1 MWIIKLR
8 VLFFWLTGLI
18 LAGSIGA
25 LLFFGLPLSIDFT
38 GGSLVEVEY
47 VAERPAIPEIQQ
59 TVRDAGFN
67 DALVRGSKEQ
77 GVTIRTHTLEEAE
90 KAELLTVLRSAG
102 DLTELRATTIGP
114 SLGTELAIKSLYA
127 LLVVAFVIMLY
138 IAWVFRKVSR
148 PVPSW
153 GYGFI
158 VILMLIIDIIV
169 PTGFYAAYAHFT
181 GAQADALFVVALL
194 ALMGYAVNDVIVIF
208 DRVRE
213 NLKKNE
219 EQNVEEEFEVTVGRS
234 IDETI
239 GRSINTSLTVVL
251 ALLAIMIFGAE
262 VTRDF
267 ALVML
272 VGVVVGTFSSICRS
286 APLLVPL
293 AKMFS
298 K

>member
-1 MWIIKLR
+1 MKD
-8 VLFFWLTGLI
+8 
-18 LAGSIGA
+18 S
-25 LLFFGLPLSIDFT
+25 
-38 GGSLVEVEY
+38 
-47 VAERPAIPEIQQ
+47 
-59 TVRDAGFN
+59 FN